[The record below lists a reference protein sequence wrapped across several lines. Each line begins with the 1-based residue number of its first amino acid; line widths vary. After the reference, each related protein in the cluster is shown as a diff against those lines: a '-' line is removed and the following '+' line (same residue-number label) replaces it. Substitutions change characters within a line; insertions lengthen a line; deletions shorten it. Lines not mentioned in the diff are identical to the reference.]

1 MCFDLK
7 KAMAFLKPQV
17 ELVSAQQRRTALC
30 RHGGVGG
37 GGKKIPR
44 LKRKDT
50 GKKGEHM

>member
-1 MCFDLK
+1 MGFDLK

-37 GGKKIPR
+37 DGKKKSSVEE
-44 LKRKDT
+44 KRYR
-50 GKKGEHM
+50 KKK